1 MQPKTTTID
10 KSLQNIIEQLIKFY
24 QKPSFDK
31 AYEALTAKLPT
42 QKKFLIKQELA
53 RLFKPFDRSID
64 MSRDSA
70 YPISEFIWQGKRFYL
85 DEIGR
90 RIFLLEV
97 EKFDNQ
103 YTEGVYERVTDGKL
117 YAKFEKQYA
126 YEQKIRE
133 FEVDISELGRT
144 TRRLEERLHCAKPVT
159 LHRQNGQ
166 ALEVITSNISRSGC
180 LLRVK
185 PFAALQRDEVF
196 EIDFSSMTSQFK
208 FNGHPR
214 AGYQVKFLA
223 QTPDKDGCQRV
234 GVQLCEHNYEWTHFL
249 DKYVLANRAQYKV
262 DITNAKDLAE
272 TRLLEAH
279 LLNTSG
285 WMSVFARTAQ
295 QQLKQLNYVLTNP
308 TSKTLYD
315 YFIDEN
321 NLNRLNGILVRL
333 WPHLSE
339 NSNAIAV
346 VRFEQQGKIQFLAA
360 TLTQLIEQKQLAS
373 FVAFANQKGI
383 LQLLMLRKREI
394 NAKEIEDIKFSWFDD
409 QKKADRA
416 LSPLNDINQ
425 LISLYPLNQQET
437 ALELD
442 KGYKLTNDKVKAL
455 TQYLAPTIKNHHIG
469 QFDVQPKDA
478 RKENRYFYTTSVQ
491 ATNLEQNTTAAGKL
505 IDLSLNGLSIK
516 IDNAAQ
522 HFQVT
527 QVIAVTVPKFEQF
540 GERNAIHNALYQIV
554 GINPK
559 AQTLHLQVYENENA
573 QNIRNFLQLLIQTNR
588 TLLSIN
594 DSYDKFVILQK
605 ALRIAFM
612 TFYPAIAFGL
622 TRSVKKPFN
631 VARLLTSNYKT
642 QELISLSDLQSPI
655 QQQHVSVFQLIYDD
669 KRNPPFLRSI
679 TRFLKSGE
687 AIADEVAFYLI
698 PGRVDITKQARAGA
712 NPRLQNQ
719 FIRKA
724 VSHDGLKVFSLN
736 IQPSAKNL
744 INEISEELNYIA
756 RYNKHQAEKIQALA
770 KQLCGIIEVV
780 DTDEFWWAIGK
791 IDINK
796 Y

>member
-1 MQPKTTTID
+1 MQPKTTKID
-10 KSLQNIIEQLIKFY
+10 KNLQNIIEQLIKLY

-31 AYEALTAKLPT
+31 AFEALTTNLPT

-70 YPISEFIWQGKRFYL
+70 YTISEFNWQGKRFYL

-97 EKFDNQ
+97 EKFNNQ
-103 YTEGVYERVTDGKL
+103 YTEGVFERVTDGKL
-117 YAKFEKQYA
+117 YAKFEKQFA

-159 LHRQNGQ
+159 LHRQTGQ
-166 ALEVITSNISRSGC
+166 PLEVITSNISRSGC

-185 PFAALQRDEVF
+185 PFAAVQRDEVF
-196 EIDFSSMTSQFK
+196 DIDFSSMTNQFK
-208 FNGHPR
+208 FNGQPR
-214 AGYQVKFLA
+214 ASYQVKFLA
-223 QTPDKDGCQRV
+223 QAPDKDGCQRV
-234 GVQLCEHNYEWTHFL
+234 GVQLCGNNYEWTHFL

-279 LLNTSG
+279 LLNTSS
-285 WMSVFARTAQ
+285 WMSVFARTDKQ
-295 QQLKQLNYVLTNP
+295 HLKQLNYVLTNP
-308 TSKTLYD
+308 KTRSLYD

-321 NLNRLNGILVRL
+321 KLNRLNGVLVRL
-333 WPHLSE
+333 WPHLTAS
-339 NSNAIAV
+339 STAIAV
-346 VRFEQQGKIQFLAA
+346 VRFEQQGKTQFLAA
-360 TLTQLIEQKQLAS
+360 TLKQLTEHKQLAS
-373 FVAFANQKGI
+373 FVAFAKQKGI
-383 LQLLMLRKREI
+383 IQLFMLRKRDIEP
-394 NAKEIEDIKFSWFDD
+394 KELEDIKFSWFDD
-409 QKKADRA
+409 PKKADRA

-425 LISLYPLNQQET
+425 LISLYPLNQQES

-442 KGYKLTNDKVKAL
+442 KHYKLAGEQVKAL
-455 TQYLAPTIKNHHIG
+455 TRYLAPTIKNHDIG

-478 RKENRYFYTTSVQ
+478 RKESRYFYSTSVEV
-491 ATNLEQNTTAAGKL
+491 TSIESKTTAAGKL
-505 IDLSLNGLSIK
+505 IDLSLNGLSLK
-516 IDNAAQ
+516 VANTAE

-527 QVIAVTVPKFEQF
+527 QIIAITVPKFEQF
-540 GERNAIHNALYQIV
+540 GERNAIHKALYQIV

-573 QNIRNFLQLLIQTNR
+573 QNIRSFMHLLIQTNR

-642 QELISLSDLQSPI
+642 QELKSLTGLQSPI
-655 QQQHVSVFQLIYDD
+655 QQQHVSVYQLIYDD

-679 TRFLKSGE
+679 TRFLKGNE
-687 AIADEVAFYLI
+687 PIEDEVAFYVV
-698 PGRVDITKQARAGA
+698 PGRVDINKQARAGA

-724 VSHDGLKVFSLN
+724 LSHDGLCVFSLN

-780 DTDEFWWAIGK
+780 DTAEYWTVVGK